1 MKCKSCGK
9 DTYMLFHG
17 GVCKDCVEN
26 QRVRPL
32 ARRHRC
38 KRCGKTGLLK
48 PESKVFVCGYC
59 KRREKV

>member
-1 MKCKSCGK
+1 
-9 DTYMLFHG
+9 MLFHG

-26 QRVRPL
+26 RRVRPP